1 MVEVGT
7 VGVLVDSSSK
17 RLEECM
23 EDTGKGCM
31 EQRLTVKDLLETQP
45 KQEYTHREDEGWW

>member
-7 VGVLVDSSSK
+7 VGVLVDSSRK

-23 EDTGKGCM
+23 EDTGKECM
-31 EQRLTVKDLLETQP
+31 EQRLTVKDLLETQA
-45 KQEYTHREDEGWW
+45 KQEYTRREEKGWW